1 MLLLLQTLIIFFSV
15 PLLHR
20 PCAPVPEELSS
31 LIFAEA
37 VRLPHAYLE
46 RLSEF
51 STRILKETKYEMRT
65 FPFQMPG
72 DVVAFHADLPSV
84 NEL

>member
-1 MLLLLQTLIIFFSV
+1 MLFFSV
-15 PLLHR
+15 PLPHR
-20 PCAPVPEELSS
+20 PCAPVLGELNS

-37 VRLPHAYLE
+37 VRLPRAYFD

-51 STRILKETKYEMRT
+51 STQILKETKYEMRT
-65 FPFQMPG
+65 FPFQMPR
-72 DVVAFHADLPSV
+72 DVLAFHADLPSV

>member
-1 MLLLLQTLIIFFSV
+1 MLFSSV
-15 PLLHR
+15 PLPHR
-20 PCAPVPEELSS
+20 PCAPVLGELNS

-37 VRLPHAYLE
+37 VRLPRAYFG

-51 STRILKETKYEMRT
+51 STRILKETKYEMRM
-65 FPFQMPG
+65 FLLQMSS
-72 DVVAFHADLPSV
+72 DVLAFHADLPSV

>member
-1 MLLLLQTLIIFFSV
+1 MLFFSV
-15 PLLHR
+15 PLPHR
-20 PCAPVPEELSS
+20 PCAPVLGELNS

-37 VRLPHAYLE
+37 VRLPHAYFG

-51 STRILKETKYEMRT
+51 STRILKDTKYEMRT
-65 FPFQMPG
+65 FPLQMSS
-72 DVVAFHADLPSV
+72 DAHVFHADLPSV